1 MAETDILNEP
11 AKDIMEYPSNSN
23 SGRINPGVPISEPAR
38 KPTTTAKTEPSRVAA
53 PIAKGRLKKDSAA
66 KKAVKSMIKTDGH
79 QIKEFVFGE
88 VLIPTLKDAVYKIIT
103 NGLSM
108 VLFDRVDGPRGGR
121 SGLSGTRISYS
132 GYYRG
137 DSAPRESRSDR
148 YSRRESFV
156 PDGQIV
162 YDTRQQAE
170 DIIDGM
176 ADIIDQYGQVSIA
189 DMYDLSDMSAPPHT
203 YNRYGWRTTR
213 DFYTRHVPDGWVIV
227 TPRAIVL

>member
-1 MAETDILNEP
+1 MAETDILNNITR
-11 AKDIMEYPSNSN
+11 DSEYPSNSN
-23 SGRINPGVPISEPAR
+23 NERLNPGAPISEPTR
-38 KPTTTAKTEPSRVAA
+38 KPPVAAKTEPSRAVN
-53 PIAKGRLKKDSAA
+53 PVAKGRLKKDSTA
-66 KKAVKSMIKTDGH
+66 KKAVKSMIKVDGH
-79 QIKEFVFGE
+79 QIKDFVFGE

-108 VLFDRVDGPRGGR
+108 VLFDRVDGPKGSR

-137 DSAPRESRSDR
+137 DSPLRESRSDR

-162 YDTRQQAE
+162 YTTRQEAE

-189 DMYDLSDMSAPPHT
+189 DMYDLSDVSAPPHT
-203 YNRYGWRTTR
+203 YNRYGWRTVR
-213 DFYTRHVPDGWVIV
+213 DFYTRHTSDGWVIV

>member
-1 MAETDILNEP
+1 MAEIDILNDIT
-11 AKDIMEYPSNSN
+11 KDSEYPSNSN
-23 SGRINPGVPISEPAR
+23 NERLNPGVPISEPAR
-38 KPTTTAKTEPSRVAA
+38 KLSVTAKTEPSRVSN
-53 PIAKGRLKKDSAA
+53 PVAKGRLKKDSTA
-66 KKAVKSMIKTDGH
+66 KKAVKSMIKVDGH

-108 VLFDRVDGPRGGR
+108 VLFDRVDGPRESR
-121 SGLSGTRISYS
+121 SGLTGTRISYS

-137 DSAPRESRSDR
+137 DNPPRESRSDR

-162 YDTRQQAE
+162 YTTRQEAE

-189 DMYDLSDMSAPPHT
+189 DMYDLSDVSAPPHT

-213 DFYTRHVPDGWVIV
+213 DFYTRHTADGWVIV

>member
-1 MAETDILNEP
+1 MAETDILN
-11 AKDIMEYPSNSN
+11 DITRDSDYPSNSN
-23 SGRINPGVPISEPAR
+23 NERLNPGVPISEPAR
-38 KPTTTAKTEPSRVAA
+38 KLSVTAKTEPSRVSN
-53 PIAKGRLKKDSAA
+53 PVAKGRLKTDSTA
-66 KKAVKSMIKTDGH
+66 KKAVKSMIKVDGH
-79 QIKEFVFGE
+79 QIKDFVFGE

-108 VLFDRVDGPRGGR
+108 VLFDRVDGPRESR
-121 SGLSGTRISYS
+121 SGLTGTRISYS

-137 DSAPRESRSDR
+137 DNPPRESRSDR

-162 YDTRQQAE
+162 YTTRQEAE

-189 DMYDLSDMSAPPHT
+189 DMYDLSDVSAPPHT

-213 DFYTRHVPDGWVIV
+213 DFYTRHTADGWVIV

>member
-1 MAETDILNEP
+1 MAEIDILNEP
-11 AKDIMEYPSNSN
+11 VIGAEYPSNSN
-23 SGRINPGVPISEPAR
+23 NERLNPGVPISEPVR
-38 KPTTTAKTEPSRVAA
+38 KPATVAKTESSKAINPV
-53 PIAKGRLKKDSAA
+53 AKGRLKKDSTA
-66 KKAVKSMIKTDGH
+66 KKVAKSMIKVDGH
-79 QIKEFVFGE
+79 QIKDFVFGE
-88 VLIPTLKDAVYKIIT
+88 VLIPTIKDAVYKIVT

-108 VLFDRVDGPRGGR
+108 VLFDRVDGSRGSR

-137 DSAPRESRSDR
+137 DNPPRESRSDR

-162 YDTRQQAE
+162 YTTRQEAE

-189 DMYDLSDMSAPPHT
+189 DMYDLSDVSAPPHT
-203 YNRYGWRTTR
+203 YNRYGWRTVR
-213 DFYTRHVPDGWVIV
+213 DFYTRHTADGWVIV

>member
-1 MAETDILNEP
+1 MAEIDILNEP
-11 AKDIMEYPSNSN
+11 VIEAEYPSNSN
-23 SGRINPGVPISEPAR
+23 NGRLNPGVPISEPAR
-38 KPTTTAKTEPSRVAA
+38 KPSAVAKTEPSRVSN
-53 PIAKGRLKKDSAA
+53 PIAKGRLKKDGTA
-66 KKAVKSMIKTDGH
+66 KKVAKSMIKVDGH
-79 QIKEFVFGE
+79 QIKDFVFGE
-88 VLIPTLKDAVYKIIT
+88 VLIPTIKDAVYKIVT

-108 VLFDRVDGPRGGR
+108 VLFDRVDGSRGSR

-137 DSAPRESRSDR
+137 DNPPRESRSDR

-162 YDTRQQAE
+162 YTTRQEAE

-189 DMYDLSDMSAPPHT
+189 DMYDLSDVSAPPHT

-213 DFYTRHVPDGWVIV
+213 DFYTRHTSDGWVIV

>member
-1 MAETDILNEP
+1 MAEIDILNEP
-11 AKDIMEYPSNSN
+11 VIEAEYPSNSN
-23 SGRINPGVPISEPAR
+23 NGRLNPGVPISEPAR
-38 KPTTTAKTEPSRVAA
+38 KPPVAAKTESSRVSN
-53 PIAKGRLKKDSAA
+53 PVAKGRLKKDSTA
-66 KKAVKSMIKTDGH
+66 KKVAKSMIKIDGH
-79 QIKEFVFGE
+79 QIKDFVFGE
-88 VLIPTLKDAVYKIIT
+88 VLIPTIKDAVYKIVT

-108 VLFDRVDGPRGGR
+108 VLFDRVDGSRGSR

-137 DSAPRESRSDR
+137 DNPPRESRTDR

-162 YDTRQQAE
+162 YTTRQEAE

-189 DMYDLSDMSAPPHT
+189 DMYDLSDVSAPPHT
-203 YNRYGWRTTR
+203 YNRYGWRTVR
-213 DFYTRHVPDGWVIV
+213 DFYTRHTSDGWVIV

>member
-1 MAETDILNEP
+1 MAETDILN
-11 AKDIMEYPSNSN
+11 DITRDSDYPSNSN
-23 SGRINPGVPISEPAR
+23 NERLNPGVPISEPTR
-38 KPTTTAKTEPSRVAA
+38 KPSTAAKIESSRAINPV
-53 PIAKGRLKKDSAA
+53 AKGRLKKDSTA
-66 KKAVKSMIKTDGH
+66 KKAVKSMIKVDGH

-108 VLFDRVDGPRGGR
+108 VLFDRVDGPRGSR
-121 SGLSGTRISYS
+121 SSLSGTHISYS

-137 DSAPRESRSDR
+137 DNPPRESRSDR

-162 YDTRQQAE
+162 YTTRQEAE

-189 DMYDLSDMSAPPHT
+189 DMYDLSDVSAPPHT

-213 DFYTRHVPDGWVIV
+213 DFYTRHTADGWVIV

>member
-11 AKDIMEYPSNSN
+11 VIGAEYPSNSN
-23 SGRINPGVPISEPAR
+23 NKRLNPGVPISEPAR
-38 KPTTTAKTEPSRVAA
+38 KLSAAAEIESSRAINPV
-53 PIAKGRLKKDSAA
+53 AKGRLKKDSTA
-66 KKAVKSMIKTDGH
+66 KKVAKSMIKVDGH
-79 QIKEFVFGE
+79 QIKDFVFGE
-88 VLIPTLKDAVYKIIT
+88 VLIPTLKDAVYKIVT

-108 VLFDRVDGPRGGR
+108 VLFDRVDGPKGSR
-121 SGLSGTRISYS
+121 SDLSGTRISYS

-137 DSAPRESRSDR
+137 DSPRESRSDR

-162 YDTRQQAE
+162 YTTRQEAE

-189 DMYDLSDMSAPPHT
+189 DMYDLSDVSAPPHT
-203 YNRYGWRTTR
+203 YNRYGWRTVR
-213 DFYTRHVPDGWVIV
+213 DFYTRHTADGWVIV

>member
-1 MAETDILNEP
+1 MAETDILN
-11 AKDIMEYPSNSN
+11 DITRDSDYPSNSN
-23 SGRINPGVPISEPAR
+23 NERLNPGVPISEPTR
-38 KPTTTAKTEPSRVAA
+38 KPATAAKTEPSRVSN
-53 PIAKGRLKKDSAA
+53 PVAKGRLKKDSTA
-66 KKAVKSMIKTDGH
+66 KKAVKSMIKVDGH
-79 QIKEFVFGE
+79 QIKDFVFGE

-108 VLFDRVDGPRGGR
+108 VLFDRVDGPRESR

-137 DSAPRESRSDR
+137 DNPPRESRSDR

-162 YDTRQQAE
+162 YTTRQEAE

-189 DMYDLSDMSAPPHT
+189 DMYDLSDVSAPPHT

-213 DFYTRHVPDGWVIV
+213 DFYTRHTADGWVIV